1 MRNRCDDGCGNCIAD
16 GADSSADN
24 ARAAPPWQTPQDGN
38 KSAPPEEHPATKAD
52 DKAYKSALDKI
63 PPKQAHDPWG
73 NVREKP
79 QSNNSR

>member
-1 MRNRCDDGCGNCIAD
+1 MRIAAMTAVAIALLTTPAQAQSMVP
-16 GADSSADN
+16 GQA
-24 ARAAPPWQTPQDGN
+24 PWQSLPKPD
-38 KSAPPEEHPATKAD
+38 KSVPAEEHATKAD

-79 QSNNSR
+79 QSNSSR